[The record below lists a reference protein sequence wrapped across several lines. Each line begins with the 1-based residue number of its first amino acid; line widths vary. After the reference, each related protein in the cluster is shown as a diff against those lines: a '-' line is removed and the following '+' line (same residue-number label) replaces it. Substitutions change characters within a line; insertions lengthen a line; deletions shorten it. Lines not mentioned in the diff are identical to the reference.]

1 MIRASPTL
9 TSRLLL
15 YVYSWRTIPSQAG
28 EVAVVVGT
36 GMVTE
41 CATDHT
47 VWEVI
52 MVIHGETV
60 GHNAVSTSAYND
72 QVQEGAHAPVIM
84 LCITRVAVNVSVV
97 KNVVSV
103 AFAAAAS
110 AVSSRLSSDGCV
122 PHQRTNG

>member
-1 MIRASPTL
+1 MIRASCAL
-9 TSRLLL
+9 TSHVLL
-15 YVYSWRTIPSQAG
+15 YVYRWLTIPTQ
-28 EVAVVVGT
+28 VDVVVGT

-72 QVQEGAHAPVIM
+72 QAQGRVHAPVIM

-110 AVSSRLSSDGCV
+110 AASSRLSSDGCV